1 MCAGKRR
8 KTPADTLARTRIL
21 LAQTRTVIAGVVAE
35 QGPARVAVTKVGA
48 DRLAA
53 DFHAGNEDDLVVGQL
68 RLDVCT
74 YLDSEN
80 RIVDAQMRI
89 IVVAE
94 HHVSAVGVH
103 AGMARDD
110 PTVLEVDV
118 FDEDLLAGAQRLDVV
133 ADLFAVDSGGER
145 QRIDRKRR
153 QAVRRLM
160 DADIT
165 LALAAR
171 GKIFHFLGGTQMS
184 VGFEALDF
192 LVREELLIRRY
203 FVLRLVQTCE
213 DTELDIARIVADRRN
228 RAESQIDP
236 AAVHLMFERHQFVGN
251 TSLEDVAHALILQQD
266 IFVQTQRL
274 NLIPRKFPFLELI
287 TVSELGDTSL
297 VVEFVVGDLFGQGAV
312 LILAFADLD
321 DGIEDTVEFFDSD
334 PEETS
339 AQVGR
344 ASVLVAKV
352 LEKGSQNR
360 SVVERKGSA
369 PIARSRAHGVELS
382 RLLVHFADQTQIVRL
397 FVEDGQHVLR

>member
-53 DFHAGNEDDLVVGQL
+53 DFHAGDEDDLVVGQL

-110 PTVLEVDV
+110 PAVLEVDV

-153 QAVRRLM
+153 QTVRRLM

-165 LALAAR
+165 LALAPR

-184 VGFEALDF
+184 VGFETLDF

-251 TSLEDVAHALILQQD
+251 TSFEDVAHALIVQQD
-266 IFVQTQRL
+266 LLVQAQRL

-287 TVSELGDTSL
+287 AVGELGDTPL
-297 VVEFVVGDLFGQGAV
+297 VVEFVVGDLFGQRAV

-321 DGIEDTVEFFDSD
+321 DGVEDTVEFFGTD
-334 PEETS
+334 PKETS

-360 SVVERKGSA
+360 SAVERKGSA

-382 RLLVHFADQTQIVRL
+382 RLLVHLADQTQIVRL